1 MQITGDR
8 NPVTSEM
15 VTDVPVPMIYTESS
29 KISSKNLKLGKGKTM
44 QNFSK
49 KEMIRCYRENR
60 QDRCKECRLSQ
71 PATRLPNG
79 IEENIEALVD
89 EVLDPAR
96 RKLGKPIVVNSG
108 FRCPIHNTAVGG
120 VYNSQHVSGQA
131 ADVHCEDNRKL
142 AKVIVENGRFDQL
155 ILYPTF
161 VHVSWKR
168 QGGNRQQILR
178 KVSNGYV
185 AVSRKEVLGV

>member
-1 MQITGDR
+1 MKWF
-8 NPVTSEM
+8 N
-15 VTDVPVPMIYTESS
+15 
-29 KISSKNLKLGKGKTM
+29 KN
-44 QNFSK
+44 
-49 KEMIRCYRENR
+49 EMIRCYRER
-60 QDRCKECRLSQ
+60 QQDRCRECRLQQ
-71 PATRLPNG
+71 PASRLPNG
-79 IEENIEALVD
+79 IEESLMALGED
-89 EVLDPAR
+89 VLDPAR
-96 RKLGKPIVVNSG
+96 EKLGMPVVVNSG
-108 FRCPIHNTAVGG
+108 FRCPLHNKTVGG

-178 KVSNGYV
+178 KVGNGYV

>member
-1 MQITGDR
+1 
-8 NPVTSEM
+8 
-15 VTDVPVPMIYTESS
+15 
-29 KISSKNLKLGKGKTM
+29 M

-60 QDRCKECRLSQ
+60 QDRCKECRLPQ

-131 ADVHCEDNRKL
+131 ADIKPAGFKDSTVSGFKEELAKL
-142 AKVIVENGRFDQL
+142 ARIIVANGKFDQL
-155 ILYPTF
+155 IVYPTF
-161 VHVSWKR
+161 LHVSWKR
-168 QGGNRQQILR
+168 QDGNRREVLR
-178 KVSNGYV
+178 KTASGYQRV
-185 AVSRKEVLGV
+185 DAKSI